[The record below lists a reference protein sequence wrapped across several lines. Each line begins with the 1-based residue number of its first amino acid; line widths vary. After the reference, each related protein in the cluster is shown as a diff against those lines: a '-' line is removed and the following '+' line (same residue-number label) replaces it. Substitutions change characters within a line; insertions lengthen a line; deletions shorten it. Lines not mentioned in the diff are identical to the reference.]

1 MNSVE
6 INDKALALLRGEKV
20 YASDIKRSID
30 IYDVL
35 DEVMRSKH
43 VDDLARQITGDA
55 KNGTVNPVFIAAAI
69 ELARYHF
76 DVSPKPKTIGEMLA
90 PDILY

>member
-20 YASDIKRSID
+20 YA
-30 IYDVL
+30 
-35 DEVMRSKH
+35 
-43 VDDLARQITGDA
+43 GDA